1 MDPKEEE
8 AAAAATAQAAA
19 DKAAAD
25 AAAAAAAAEAA
36 KNKAPEAYD
45 LKLSEGSH
53 LDATAVEKTAT
64 IARELGLSQEAAAK
78 VFGHLESMV
87 GERVTA
93 TTQDFAPGG
102 PVWTKQVEQ
111 WEAEALADPIL
122 GVTPEK
128 LQANV
133 KVVKGYIEKFF
144 EPEILEFLDTTGLGS
159 NPRFLRGL
167 LKATK
172 AFAEGSTLDRGSETK
187 PALTDED
194 ARAKKFYGTPT
205 PSK

>member
-1 MDPKEEE
+1 MPTPEEE
-8 AAAAATAQAAA
+8 VAAATA
-19 DKAAAD
+19 KAAAD
-25 AAAAAAAAEAA
+25 EAAATAAAAAEAA
-36 KNKAPEAYD
+36 KKPTAYD
-45 LKLSEGSH
+45 LKLSDGSH
-53 LDATAVEKTAT
+53 LDVTAVEKTTA

-87 GERVTA
+87 GERVIA
-93 TTQDFAPGG
+93 TKQDFAPGG
-102 PVWTKQVEQ
+102 AFWTKQVEQ

-122 GVTPEK
+122 GGTPEK

-133 KVVKGYIEKFF
+133 KVVKGYVEKFF
-144 EPEILEFLDTTGLGS
+144 EPEIIQFLDATGLGS

-172 AFAEGSTLDRGSETK
+172 AFAEGSTIDRGTGNGPE
-187 PALTDED
+187 PTDEE
-194 ARAKKFYGTPT
+194 ARANKFYDKT